1 MQLTELIK
9 QIKEATNTVVSTST
23 VCRLL
28 ARFRFTRKK
37 VQRVT
42 LQQSVHLRATF
53 VANTYIF
60 SREMFV
66 WVDETGCNYKDML
79 RRYGYAL
86 QSERAVSQTFTV
98 RGQRVSSIAAIC
110 TEGILAL
117 ESTINSVNGETF
129 FDFAHGT
136 LIPELLPFDGSNPK
150 SIVIMDNC
158 SIHHVQL
165 C

>member
-1 MQLTELIK
+1 
-9 QIKEATNTVVSTST
+9 
-23 VCRLL
+23 
-28 ARFRFTRKK
+28 
-37 VQRVT
+37 
-42 LQQSVHLRATF
+42 
-53 VANTYIF
+53 
-60 SREMFV
+60 MFV

-86 QSERAVSQTFTV
+86 QSERAVSQTFIV

-129 FDFAHGT
+129 FDFACGT

-150 SIVIMDNC
+150 SIVDMDSC
-158 SIHHVQL
+158 SIHHVQDVKDL
-165 C
+165 FYDAGILVFYLPPYSPNLNPIEVAFSYVKGYLK